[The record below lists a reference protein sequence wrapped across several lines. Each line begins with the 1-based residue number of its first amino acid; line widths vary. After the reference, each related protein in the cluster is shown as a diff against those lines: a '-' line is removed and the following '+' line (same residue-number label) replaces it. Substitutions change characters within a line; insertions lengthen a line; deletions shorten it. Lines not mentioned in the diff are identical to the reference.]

1 MIDLISEISQKSKLL
16 DAAVQELGK
25 RGRSYAQSE
34 QEYRIALAKR
44 ILDERSKGTPVTIIS
59 DICRGDREI
68 AKLRFERDCAE
79 VVYKSAL
86 EAGCTG
92 GKGVGTCGQRL
103 RQHLFL
109 RKSRKPC
116 TSETMA
122 SVCCAALHMVIRW
135 PMWSAG
141 AREERGSREIS

>member
-1 MIDLISEISQKSKLL
+1 MIDLISEIGQKSKLL

-34 QEYRIALAKR
+34 HRIALAKR

-86 EAGCTG
+86 EAINAM
-92 GKGVGTCGQRL
+92 KLQL
-103 RQHLFL
+103 RMLDAQVEREWGH
-109 RKSRKPC
+109 
-116 TSETMA
+116 
-122 SVCCAALHMVIRW
+122 
-135 PMWSAG
+135 AG
-141 AREERGSREIS
+141 RD

>member
-1 MIDLISEISQKSKLL
+1 MIDLISEIGQKSKLL

-86 EAGCTG
+86 EAINAMKLQLRMLDAQVEREWGHAG
-92 GKGVGTCGQRL
+92 RDEGNIYSSGSQESRVHPGQWLLCAVRL
-103 RQHLFL
+103 
-109 RKSRKPC
+109 S
-116 TSETMA
+116 
-122 SVCCAALHMVIRW
+122 IW
-135 PMWSAG
+135 
-141 AREERGSREIS
+141 

>member
-1 MIDLISEISQKSKLL
+1 LISEIGQKSKLL

-68 AKLRFERDCAE
+68 ANCPACHRAYDEGTNIQRLGRGTTRESLYCYLVAYLKGFYPDWNREDMI
-79 VVYKSAL
+79 YH
-86 EAGCTG
+86 
-92 GKGVGTCGQRL
+92 KGV
-103 RQHLFL
+103 
-109 RKSRKPC
+109 
-116 TSETMA
+116 ENA
-122 SVCCAALHMVIRW
+122 
-135 PMWSAG
+135 
-141 AREERGSREIS
+141 E

>member
-1 MIDLISEISQKSKLL
+1 MIDLISEIGQKRKML

-86 EAGCTG
+86 EAINAM
-92 GKGVGTCGQRL
+92 KLQL
-103 RQHLFL
+103 RMLDAQVEREWGH
-109 RKSRKPC
+109 
-116 TSETMA
+116 
-122 SVCCAALHMVIRW
+122 
-135 PMWSAG
+135 AG
-141 AREERGSREIS
+141 RD

>member
-1 MIDLISEISQKSKLL
+1 MIDLISEIGQKSKLL

-68 AKLRFERDCAE
+68 AKLRFRPPCDMNHRAP
-79 VVYKSAL
+79 SA
-86 EAGCTG
+86 
-92 GKGVGTCGQRL
+92 
-103 RQHLFL
+103 F
-109 RKSRKPC
+109 
-116 TSETMA
+116 
-122 SVCCAALHMVIRW
+122 CCPPRRSPTVRALHCVLQMSIVTLPAPFVRVS
-135 PMWSAG
+135 PHTLAESV
-141 AREERGSREIS
+141 